1 MKPPGPERVRGVL
14 LDVDGTLIDSNDAH
28 AWAWIDA
35 LRDHGVEVSFD
46 RVRPLIGMGGDK
58 VLPAISGLE
67 ADSPEGEA
75 IGKRRQ
81 QIFRSRYLPY
91 LRPFPDTRALLE
103 HMVSQQLR
111 LYVASSAQP
120 DELEPLLQ
128 RAGVA
133 DVIDGAATAGDATDS
148 KPDPDIIHAALD
160 RAGLSADQVVLIGD
174 TPYDVEAAARSQV
187 ATIALR
193 CGGWSDEALRD
204 AVAIFDDPAHLLRSY
219 GASPLS
225 RR

>member
-1 MKPPGPERVRGVL
+1 
-14 LDVDGTLIDSNDAH
+14 
-28 AWAWIDA
+28 
-35 LRDHGVEVSFD
+35 
-46 RVRPLIGMGGDK
+46 
-58 VLPAISGLE
+58 
-67 ADSPEGEA
+67 
-75 IGKRRQ
+75 
-81 QIFRSRYLPY
+81 
-91 LRPFPDTRALLE
+91 
-103 HMVSQQLR
+103 MVSQQLR

-120 DELEPLLQ
+120 DELEPLLR